1 MTSHR
6 YRSFDLDPEIT
17 AFLEKS
23 DSVYPPGA
31 SGLDIG
37 ENRSHYRSLASLFQ
51 SPVPDGIIRTDS
63 TLPGRNGPIAVRSY
77 HMESFTAETRI
88 LYIHGGGFMLGDLE
102 SHDSICA
109 DLSYRTGIRL
119 VSVDYRLAPEFLHP
133 VQIEDTQD
141 AFLSIDAGR
150 TVVVGD
156 SAGGTLAAALCIA
169 QQHQAA
175 RPVGQVLIYPALGGL
190 HLDLR
195 SYREKADAPGLTLE
209 DVRQCTDAWCGG
221 CCNWEDPLF
230 APLLHSDLAGIPPA
244 IAIAAEHDPL
254 RDDVPCFV
262 DRLSAAGVPAK
273 AVIERGLVH
282 GYLRARH
289 MSSKAADS
297 FGRICAAIQELAEPG
312 NVSRQRA

>member
-1 MTSHR
+1 MISHH
-6 YRSFDLDPEIT
+6 YRFFDLDPEIT

-23 DSVYPPGA
+23 DAVYPPGA
-31 SGLDIG
+31 SGLGIR
-37 ENRSHYRSLASLFQ
+37 ENRNHYRALAGLFQ
-51 SPVPDGIIRTDS
+51 SPAPDGIIRTDS
-63 TLPGRNGPIAVRSY
+63 TIAGRNGPIAVRSY
-77 HMESFTAETRI
+77 HMESFTAETRV

-169 QQHQAA
+169 RQHQDAK
-175 RPVGQVLIYPALGGL
+175 PVGQVLIYPALGGL
-190 HLDLR
+190 HLDLD

-209 DVRQCTDAWCGG
+209 DVHQCTDTWCGG
-221 CCNWEDPLF
+221 RYNWEDPLF
-230 APLLHSDLAGIPPA
+230 APLLHADLSGMPPA
-244 IAIAAEHDPL
+244 VAIAAEHDPL
-254 RDDVPCFV
+254 RDDVPYFV

-273 AVIERGLVH
+273 AVIEQGLVH

-297 FGRICAAIQELAEPG
+297 FSRICEAIRELAEPG
-312 NVSRQRA
+312 DASRQRA